1 MAIVG
6 FVGEC
11 KVTKFRGQEIVPGC
25 SVGDKYLA
33 ILVHKTVL
41 VFDSNGIPNTILNVK
56 LGEVGDIFYVLET
69 IDDINSMTD
78 FKIECLARKI
88 TEDNKSERDNV
99 IEFKEKFEKL
109 LGEYS
114 NKIKNEKFSKIT
126 ETYMNT
132 IQYTFINKE

>member
-1 MAIVG
+1 
-6 FVGEC
+6 
-11 KVTKFRGQEIVPGC
+11 
-25 SVGDKYLA
+25 
-33 ILVHKTVL
+33 
-41 VFDSNGIPNTILNVK
+41 
-56 LGEVGDIFYVLET
+56 
-69 IDDINSMTD
+69 MTD